1 MVGNLSTGSIFPK
14 ITLKTVNYGE
24 LVLPD
29 DLESKYGMILFYRGG
44 WWGKCTSQLEGY
56 QKYIDILKKVG
67 VSVVAAS
74 VDNFSSANEVA
85 KGECYPGSKIAKS
98 YPIGYGVTKELV
110 TVIGSYWKE
119 KESVQDKCYI
129 QPSEFL
135 IESDTGEI
143 IALSYSDGGLGRIDA
158 RDVVGF
164 VAGRENMKDNV
175 PHVWPWGVD
184 PPLDEEK

>member
-1 MVGNLSTGSIFPK
+1 M
-14 ITLKTVNYGE
+14 
-24 LVLPD
+24 
-29 DLESKYGMILFYRGG
+29 
-44 WWGKCTSQLEGY
+44 
-56 QKYIDILKKVG
+56 
-67 VSVVAAS
+67 
-74 VDNFSSANEVA
+74 DNFISANEVA
-85 KGECYPGSKIAKS
+85 KGECYPVSKITKS

-158 RDVVGF
+158 RDVVRF

-175 PHVWPWGVD
+175 PHVYGPGA
-184 PPLDEEK
+184 LILH

>member
-1 MVGNLSTGSIFPK
+1 
-14 ITLKTVNYGE
+14 
-24 LVLPD
+24 
-29 DLESKYGMILFYRGG
+29 
-44 WWGKCTSQLEGY
+44 
-56 QKYIDILKKVG
+56 
-67 VSVVAAS
+67 
-74 VDNFSSANEVA
+74 VDNFISANEVA
-85 KGECYPGSKIAKS
+85 KGECYPVSKITKS
-98 YPIGYGVTKELV
+98 YPIGYGVTKELA
-110 TVIGSYWKE
+110 TVLGSYWKE
-119 KESVQDKCYI
+119 KESVQDQCYI

>member
-74 VDNFSSANEVA
+74 VDNFISANEVA
-85 KGECYPGSKIAKS
+85 KGECYPGSKIDKS
-98 YPIGYGVTKELV
+98 YPIG
-110 TVIGSYWKE
+110 
-119 KESVQDKCYI
+119 
-129 QPSEFL
+129 
-135 IESDTGEI
+135 
-143 IALSYSDGGLGRIDA
+143 
-158 RDVVGF
+158 
-164 VAGRENMKDNV
+164 
-175 PHVWPWGVD
+175 
-184 PPLDEEK
+184 

>member
-1 MVGNLSTGSIFPK
+1 MVGNLSSGSIFPK
-14 ITLKTVNYGE
+14 ITLETVNYGK

-158 RDVVGF
+158 CDVVGF

-175 PHVWPWGVD
+175 PHVWPWGIN
-184 PPLDEEK
+184 PPLDE